1 MRLFDTDLIP
11 LWYWVL
17 KIHLYHTY
25 WATEPYLCEFHWL
38 HYQNSKMYFT
48 PNAIS
53 SLSVSTHALNAVTHS
68 YSLATSTCGI
78 SNYMWHIKLQYKSL
92 QSETAMT
99 HHPVFS
105 IVVT

>member
-17 KIHLYHTY
+17 KIHLYHMY
-25 WATEPYLCEFHWL
+25 WATEPYLCEFHRL

-48 PNAIS
+48 PNAIR

-68 YSLATSTCGI
+68 YSLVTSTCGAHVAYQITCGI
-78 SNYMWHIKLQYKSL
+78 SNYSIKACSQKHL
-92 QSETAMT
+92 
-99 HHPVFS
+99 
-105 IVVT
+105 